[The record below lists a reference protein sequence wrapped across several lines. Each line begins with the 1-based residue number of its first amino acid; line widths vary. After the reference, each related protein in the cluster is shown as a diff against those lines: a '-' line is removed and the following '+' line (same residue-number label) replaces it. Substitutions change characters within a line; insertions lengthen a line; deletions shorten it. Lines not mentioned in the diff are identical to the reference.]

1 MHPQGCALQHCFAPG
16 RCRAPAV
23 QACWLCMDQVTATA
37 CIGRHARV
45 QAVCAARQPEGT
57 RPALPRHA
65 ARLAPPVA
73 QLALP
78 VAPYAGHLRARVVQ
92 CRQDRSGAPARVWP
106 ATTCR
111 GGCSA
116 ASRASMRRCMH
127 RTSARLGCQPPG
139 LQAAAPCGCVHLPER
154 ARQHSH
160 VGPTCGVM
168 LA

>member
-1 MHPQGCALQHCFAPG
+1 VPG
-16 RCRAPAV
+16 PLLH
-23 QACWLCMDQVTATA
+23 ACENEVVLLETGGGAGAGGNITFTTNA
-37 CIGRHARV
+37 K
-45 QAVCAARQPEGT
+45 GT